1 MKRIVRVAIAVA
13 ALLAWGAAQVSAQG
27 FGIGVRGGLNYSNLS
42 EGALDTGQEQGWQ
55 TGFHAGL
62 ALTSDVHDYFGVEV
76 DALYSTKGVKVTE
89 DLGGGS
95 MLTGSLVPAYIQIP
109 VIARFRMP
117 LGGVTPRLLAGGAVA
132 FEISCKA
139 KADVDGTTVIDNLD
153 CDDPSI
159 GADERKGTEWSL
171 LGGVGV
177 EIGAGPAMVFLDAMY
192 NLGITNLDATG
203 IDDVKSKSWMFSV
216 GVVYKVGLN

>member
-1 MKRIVRVAIAVA
+1 MKRTAQVAIAVA
-13 ALLAWGAAQVSAQG
+13 ALLAWGATEAGAQG
-27 FGIGVRGGLNYSNLS
+27 FGVGARGGLNYSSLS
-42 EGALDTGQEQGWQ
+42 DGAADAGQEIGWT

-62 ALTSDVHDYFGVEV
+62 ALTSDVHEYFGFEV
-76 DALYSTKGVKVTE
+76 DALYTTKGAKITE

-95 MLTGSLVPAYIQIP
+95 MLEGTLVPAYLQIP
-109 VIARFRMP
+109 VLGRFRLP

-132 FEISCKA
+132 FELSCKA
-139 KADVDGTTVIDNLD
+139 NGEVDGTTVIDNVD

-192 NLGITNLDATG
+192 NLGVTNLDATG
-203 IDDVKSKSWMFSV
+203 TDDVKSKAWMFSV